1 MQPGHH
7 GPAPHHG
14 KLQVLGQCRNASG
27 LLIQN
32 FFRNTEYETL
42 KDAEAETD
50 QIQSMLFHVGD
61 EDTRLDVIL
70 ALIDLNELLDVRIQD
85 LFEEGYQC
93 PAEIDFI
100 KFNLM

>member
-1 MQPGHH
+1 MNP
-7 GPAPHHG
+7 
-14 KLQVLGQCRNASG
+14 
-27 LLIQN
+27 
-32 FFRNTEYETL
+32 RNTEYQTL

-50 QIQSMLFHVGD
+50 DIQSLLFHVED
-61 EDTRLDVIL
+61 EDKRLDVIL
-70 ALIDLNELLDVRIQD
+70 ALIDLNELLDIRIQD

>member
-1 MQPGHH
+1 
-7 GPAPHHG
+7 
-14 KLQVLGQCRNASG
+14 
-27 LLIQN
+27 
-32 FFRNTEYETL
+32 
-42 KDAEAETD
+42 
-50 QIQSMLFHVGD
+50 MLFHVGD

>member
-1 MQPGHH
+1 MD
-7 GPAPHHG
+7 
-14 KLQVLGQCRNASG
+14 
-27 LLIQN
+27 
-32 FFRNTEYETL
+32 FRNTEYETL

-50 QIQSMLFHVGD
+50 KIQRMLFHIKDV
-61 EDTRLDVIL
+61 DTRLDVIL
-70 ALIDLNELLDVRIQD
+70 ALIDLNELLDIRIQD